1 MNTCEYCNKT
11 FANKFTL
18 MNHIKKTKKC
28 INNRLTEDLENKE
41 FECEYCQKNFTTKQR
56 LNTHIDK
63 CNTRKINIEKNEY
76 ENNLLKKDI
85 EINSIIKE
93 KNLQIEKIESQNK
106 IYLEKIVSQNE
117 IQIEKFENQ
126 IKELQDTIA
135 KLADK
140 AISKPTIKNTNNS
153 RNVTSNTQY
162 NNIQPVNLSPEHIEK
177 VINEQ
182 ISFQDVIKGKKGFV
196 NFVVNNFLKDEKGN
210 YKAWC
215 PDHNRKIIRYKDE
228 NNDIVKDPSGY
239 NIIKSIA
246 PAFEKKTREINDI
259 FSSKYYKYD
268 KNGKFVNKKKEELS
282 DNESDDS
289 DSDILD
295 EDEDDY
301 SESDRDILDETDED
315 TDLEEEYQKNKK
327 TFALQMLN
335 NEIMLKVN
343 NLVSEMNEYKKN
355 YNPDKIDYYFNKLV
369 ESLQEVSNLNEN
381 YETISRQL
389 SYSLPDKAKKGI
401 FDYDGPKTT
410 KFNFDP
416 SKI

>member
-1 MNTCEYCNKT
+1 MSTCEYCKKT
-11 FANKFTL
+11 FANKSSL

-28 INNRLTEDLENKE
+28 INNRESNESIKINYA
-41 FECEYCQKNFTTKQR
+41 CEYCNKVFTSKQR
-56 LNTHIDK
+56 LNLHITKCDSQQVILEKKELENKLLEKDK
-63 CNTRKINIEKNEY
+63 IIVELQCTINQHNSHMKKIEK
-76 ENNLLKKDI
+76 
-85 EINSIIKE
+85 
-93 KNLQIEKIESQNK
+93 
-106 IYLEKIVSQNE
+106 QNE

-246 PAFEKKTREINDI
+246 PAFEKKSQEITDI

-289 DSDILD
+289 DSDSDILD

-301 SESDRDILDETDED
+301 SERDRDILDETDED

-369 ESLQEVSNLNEN
+369 ESLQEVSNLIEN